1 MHSCGNFPGKRPSRK
16 KEPVIRHGK
25 WHNGALHVPAGAEL
39 KDTVD
44 GSTSKTIDIGDLAPR
59 EEKTGTIQFNIP
71 KDDYHEIEGLDED
84 YDYGYL
90 DYANFVLSVGIANDV
105 FGFIRYASESQIK
118 KFGKTSKIITSV
130 GDNITVKTGDIVD
143 MNLSVDN
150 EDTSGIKYK
159 VVSSN
164 NDVVST
170 NDLGILRGI
179 GEGNC
184 TVTVYAMPFDDE
196 VVLTGGKMKNI
207 QKIAWETLLKNIFFF
222 NFFFLY
228 YYFRQTPY

>member
-1 MHSCGNFPGKRPSRK
+1 M
-16 KEPVIRHGK
+16 
-25 WHNGALHVPAGAEL
+25 
-39 KDTVD
+39 
-44 GSTSKTIDIGDLAPR
+44 
-59 EEKTGTIQFNIP
+59 
-71 KDDYHEIEGLDED
+71 
-84 YDYGYL
+84 
-90 DYANFVLSVGIANDV
+90 
-105 FGFIRYASESQIK
+105 FGFIRYASDSQIK

-196 VVLTGGKMKNI
+196 VVLTGKMKNI
-207 QKIAWETLLKNIFFF
+207 QKMLGKLYLKSM
-222 NFFFLY
+222 LY
-228 YYFRQTPY
+228 LRHLMLQLVTMLQAQKAMVTIL